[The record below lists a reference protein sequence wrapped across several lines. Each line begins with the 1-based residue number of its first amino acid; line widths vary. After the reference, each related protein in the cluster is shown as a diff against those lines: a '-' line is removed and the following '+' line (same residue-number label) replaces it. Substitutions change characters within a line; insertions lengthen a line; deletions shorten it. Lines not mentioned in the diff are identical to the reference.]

1 MDKIVAWIKMFWTG
15 VTKAFP
21 TSVNDQITDSVTQ
34 VGPEKKPTPKKPK
47 TTKAKDAKPATKAKK
62 VK

>member
-1 MDKIVAWIKMFWTG
+1 MDKLIQMIKLFWAG

-21 TSVNDQITDSVTQ
+21 TSVNDQITDAVTQ
-34 VGPEKKPTPKKPK
+34 VPAPVKVKKPR
-47 TTKAKDAKPATKAKK
+47 AKK

>member
-1 MDKIVAWIKMFWTG
+1 MHKIIQMIKLFWAG

-21 TSVNDQITDSVTQ
+21 TSVNDQITDAVTQ
-34 VGPEKKPTPKKPK
+34 VPVKVKKPR
-47 TTKAKDAKPATKAKK
+47 AKK